1 MRHLHQSESQ
11 KQTKVTKMIS
21 QQVGLRSVNTGQSP
35 AMNTFTI
42 IYSHLISHA
51 ANQTYQDHKK
61 KGQQLTKDIGTGRRM
76 LSAMIAVF
84 ALSVLTI
91 TASLIPPI
99 LRSLRRRKSIHYHNS
114 RNREPLIFLQARQS
128 QDSDV
133 SSIEQ
138 STFRQR
144 L

>member
-21 QQVGLRSVNTGQSP
+21 QQVGLCSVYTGQSP

-51 ANQTYQDHKK
+51 ANQTYQDDKK

-91 TASLIPPI
+91 TASLITTKMMSKG
-99 LRSLRRRKSIHYHNS
+99 RSKTEGTL
-114 RNREPLIFLQARQS
+114 
-128 QDSDV
+128 
-133 SSIEQ
+133 
-138 STFRQR
+138 
-144 L
+144 